1 MNRIFNSWIF
11 IFAIVGLV
19 YAFFASMY
27 ESFGIFHKVQSVIKD
42 GQKEYV
48 YITIAILIFAIGTWR
63 SSKKWSGIRI
73 IKQVQRYQ
81 FNTVISKKR
90 KKQVLLNN
98 FLETIA
104 YLFFTIAYAVLDI
117 DASIL
122 SLVFLII
129 IIDSLLNLTRGING
143 KKYRVGMTNRAIV
156 TVDREVKVIYFK
168 GLTQVTLQ
176 NGRLYF
182 EYVNDLV
189 LDLEMS
195 NIPTEQHTEFIN
207 TLRTVVDETKVYF
220 SGFGNQFSD
229 IETQ

>member
-27 ESFGIFHKVQSVIKD
+27 ETFGIFHKVQSVIKD

-48 YITIAILIFAIGTWR
+48 YAVIAILIFAIGAWR

-81 FNTVISKKR
+81 FNTVISAKR

-98 FLETIA
+98 LLETIA
-104 YLFFTIAYAVLDI
+104 YLFFTIAFAILDI

-122 SLVFLII
+122 SLVFLVI
-129 IIDSLLNLTRGING
+129 IIDSLLNLIRGING
-143 KKYRVGMTNRAIV
+143 KKYRIGMTKRAII

-168 GLTQVTLQ
+168 GLTQVSLQ

-182 EYVNDLV
+182 EYINDLV
-189 LDLEMS
+189 LDLDMN
-195 NIPTEQHTEFIN
+195 NIPEEDHAEFIN
-207 TLRTVVDETKVYF
+207 TLRTVADETKVYF
-220 SGFGNQFSD
+220 SGFGNQFSSVAS
-229 IETQ
+229 Q